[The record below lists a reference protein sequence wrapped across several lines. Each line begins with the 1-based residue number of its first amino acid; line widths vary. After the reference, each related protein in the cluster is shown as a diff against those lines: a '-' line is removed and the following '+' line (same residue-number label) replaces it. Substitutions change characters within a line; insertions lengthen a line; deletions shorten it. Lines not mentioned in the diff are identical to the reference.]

1 MKTMKKSRNTYRRG
15 ILTFISYPTKE
26 KTYVVAFRELGLLVE
41 EKDREFAKLKLLAQA
56 KIYLESVN
64 KEKLG
69 EDLLNKSLP
78 KEIEVEFSEF
88 RKKTI
93 NSRRKSESSSF
104 EQFELEIGKVI
115 NGNKLNS
122 CFV

>member
-1 MKTMKKSRNTYRRG
+1 MYRRG

-78 KEIEVEFSEF
+78 KEIEDEFAEF